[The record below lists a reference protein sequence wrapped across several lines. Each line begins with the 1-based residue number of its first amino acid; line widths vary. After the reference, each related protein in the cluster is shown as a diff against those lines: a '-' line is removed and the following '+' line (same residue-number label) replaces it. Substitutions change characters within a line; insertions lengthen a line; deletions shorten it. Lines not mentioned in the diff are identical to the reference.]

1 MKAVEL
7 LNMLEESELLKLAD
21 EHPQDLLDICSMIS
35 LDSQLEK
42 ENLETI
48 N

>member
-1 MKAVEL
+1 MKATEL
-7 LNMLEESELLKLAD
+7 LNMLEESELIKLAE

-42 ENLETI
+42 ENLKTV